1 MRFFWLVS
9 AAVLT
14 VVPAQ
19 ADPARDALADFAKCS
34 AISAVIERLQCY
46 DNAAVAAKMALA
58 APPATQQQ
66 AAVETGEEEST
77 GGVLSWFGLSD
88 NKPVKKAEDFGRPPP
103 RADEPKEVT
112 QISASVTKFGRT
124 ALGRA
129 IFTLDNGQVWTQI
142 EGDMTE
148 VRDVPSGEEVSVEK
162 AFFGSYSLI
171 FKERNGLV
179 KVRRTK

>member
-9 AAVLT
+9 AVVLT
-14 VVPAQ
+14 VLPAY
-19 ADPARDALADFAKCS
+19 ADPSGEALSEFAKCS
-34 AISAVIERLQCY
+34 SISAVIERLQCY

-58 APPATQQQ
+58 APPSAQQQ
-66 AAVETGEEEST
+66 ASVQTGEEES
-77 GGVLSWFGLSD
+77 GGVLQWFGLSD
-88 NKPVKKAEDFGRPPP
+88 NKSAKKAEDFGRPPP

-112 QISASVTKFGRT
+112 EIAASVSKFGRT
-124 ALGRA
+124 SLGRA

-148 VRDVPSGEEVSVEK
+148 VRDAKTGDEVTVEK
-162 AFFGSYSLI
+162 AFFGSYSLV
-171 FKERNGLV
+171 FKERKGLI

>member
-1 MRFFWLVS
+1 MRIFWLVS
-9 AAVLT
+9 AAVLS

-19 ADPARDALADFAKCS
+19 ADPGREALSEFAKCS
-34 AISAVIERLQCY
+34 SVSAVIERLQCY

-58 APPATQQQ
+58 APPSAQQQ
-66 AAVETGEEEST
+66 ASIQTEEEESS
-77 GGVLSWFGLSD
+77 GGVLQWFGLSE

-112 QISASVTKFGRT
+112 KIAASVSKFSRT
-124 ALGRA
+124 GLGRA
-129 IFTLDNGQVWTQI
+129 IFKLDNGQVWTQI
-142 EGDMTE
+142 EGDTIE
-148 VRDVPSGEEVSVEK
+148 VKDAKPGDEVTVEK

-171 FKERNGLV
+171 FKERKGLI

>member
-9 AAVLT
+9 AAALT
-14 VVPAQ
+14 VLPAQ
-19 ADPARDALADFAKCS
+19 ADPAQDALSDFAKCS
-34 AISAVIERLQCY
+34 AIGAVIERLQCY

-66 AAVETGEEEST
+66 ASVETEEESG

-88 NKPVKKAEDFGRPPP
+88 SKPAKKAEDFGRPPP
-103 RADEPKEVT
+103 RADQPKEVT
-112 QISASVTKFGRT
+112 EISASVSKFSRT
-124 ALGRA
+124 GLGRA
-129 IFTLDNGQVWTQI
+129 VFTLDNGQVWTQI
-142 EGDMTE
+142 EGDTIE
-148 VRDVPSGEEVSVEK
+148 VRDAHPGDEVTVEK

-171 FKERNGLV
+171 FKERKGLI